1 MYMVVDV
8 TPAAFE
14 TTPLLDVVRFPAA
27 EPPDVVPLF
36 VVPVAAP
43 PAAAGTT
50 PPVTP
55 GTEPPAVATA
65 PGGPGTPVGADR
77 PCPFCGPPPAG
88 PICTVEPQAA
98 TVHTAPATASE
109 RSTRI
114 RRMPE
119 VFALPAADSSSGCPK
134 SAGRPLTSGHL
145 LP

>member
-1 MYMVVDV
+1 M
-8 TPAAFE
+8 
-14 TTPLLDVVRFPAA
+14 DVVRFPA
-27 EPPDVVPLF
+27 EPPDVAPLL
-36 VVPVAAP
+36 VTPGAPAP
-43 PAAAGTT
+43 PAAAGPT

-65 PGGPGTPVGADR
+65 PGWPGAPVGADR
-77 PCPFCGPPPAG
+77 PCPFCGPTAAG

-134 SAGRPLTSGHL
+134 STCRPLTSGHL